1 MLPLTLVVEIVML
14 LVGVVDKLL
23 QLIAIVEVFLLWS
36 VVVED

>member
-1 MLPLTLVVEIVML
+1 MLRLTLLVETVML